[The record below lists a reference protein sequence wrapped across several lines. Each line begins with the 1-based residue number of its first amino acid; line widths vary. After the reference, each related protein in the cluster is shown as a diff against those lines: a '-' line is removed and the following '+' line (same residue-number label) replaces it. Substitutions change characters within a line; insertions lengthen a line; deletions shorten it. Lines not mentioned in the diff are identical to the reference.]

1 MTETSQYAA
10 TFSLVDTDGDGRI
23 SAGELA
29 DLIRRLGD
37 ECTEERAAEA
47 VAAMD
52 ADHDDLI
59 SLAEFAA
66 YMSRNQG

>member
-10 TFSLVDTDGDGRI
+10 TFSLVDSDGDGRI

-29 DLIRRLGD
+29 ELMRRLGD

-47 VAAMD
+47 VRAMD
-52 ADHDDLI
+52 GDHDDLI

-66 YMSRNQG
+66 YMSQNQG